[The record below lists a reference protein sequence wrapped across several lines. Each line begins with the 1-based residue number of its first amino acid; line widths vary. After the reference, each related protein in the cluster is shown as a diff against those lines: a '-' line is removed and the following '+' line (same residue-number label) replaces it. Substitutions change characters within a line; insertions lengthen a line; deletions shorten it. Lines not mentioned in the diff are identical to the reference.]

1 MLICAAFDLE
11 DAHRVGAADHRVDLF
26 VAFGN
31 IGERDPPAV
40 VPANQLETPPDGCQ
54 HPQRQA
60 IDLQDAQFVQ
70 VVLVPLDH
78 RAVRHGG
85 VLDGHQLAQRAAGH
99 DHAAGVLR
107 EVPGKT
113 DELVHQLDK
122 GVGLGGAA
130 EGRIARPRG
139 NDN

>member
-1 MLICAAFDLE
+1 M
-11 DAHRVGAADHRVDLF
+11 
-26 VAFGN
+26 
-31 IGERDPPAV
+31 

-85 VLDGHQLAQRAAGH
+85 VLDGHQLAQRAARH

-122 GVGLGGAA
+122 GDWDLGAGGG
-130 EGRIARPRG
+130 GRSRNARLARVL
-139 NDN
+139 